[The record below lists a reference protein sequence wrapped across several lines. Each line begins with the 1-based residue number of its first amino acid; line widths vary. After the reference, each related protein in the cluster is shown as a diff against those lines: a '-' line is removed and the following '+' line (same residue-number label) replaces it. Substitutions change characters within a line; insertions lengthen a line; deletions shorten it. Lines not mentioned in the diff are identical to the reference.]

1 VVLGLAAVL
10 LAAALPAPAS
20 ASAPSP
26 TYAETRVWGFDLEI
40 PAGVGVERGSSPTG
54 TGAYGSRYDELAV
67 GYPLVPRGA
76 PDSLNITGKQFS
88 KKLNRRANEL
98 GLDVS
103 SAKDRFKFR
112 SRIQRA
118 FDNAE
123 EVRSGTFRGQ
133 GPGGAEGP
141 VNFFRRGEDVV
152 VTTPDGDFVTFL
164 PGGASNKR
172 FLAGTPIP

>member
-1 VVLGLAAVL
+1 MG
-10 LAAALPAPAS
+10 
-20 ASAPSP
+20 
-26 TYAETRVWGFDLEI
+26 AEN
-40 PAGVGVERGSSPTG
+40 
-54 TGAYGSRYDELAV
+54 
-67 GYPLVPRGA
+67 VPRGA